1 HARGFLSKI
10 GAIVFLF
17 GSLGVCLY
25 SLLNKWAAV
34 VSIRVPV
41 VWLSIDGVGVILK
54 GYTVVLLLR
63 LVWLHQISVWGT
75 YLRID
80 SHRESGFG
88 FLVWWCLVSCNK
100 WRGVVLSRM
109 AEDIN
114 VLLERLN
121 FSEEEWIRVISS
133 NMKSSKIQGYE
144 AWAVEK
150 IMSGE
155 KVNKNAMYRVLNSL
169 WFTKEDVNFVEL
181 KEGVILVKFGIKEDR
196 TRILNLP
203 PWLFDQCL
211 FAMLPYVKDQDLDT
225 YALNISPFWLRIFN
239 IPLEYMDKQ
248 VDNDG
253 NWTKYIRV
261 KVKIDVL
268 KPLRKVVHL
277 VRNDGIK
284 IVCAIKY
291 ERLPAWLRASV
302 RGSTARSNWR
312 NGIEVIEEKKAME
325 KESNNDR
332 QGEENGSTILKE
344 KKSQKC

>member
-1 HARGFLSKI
+1 
-10 GAIVFLF
+10 
-17 GSLGVCLY
+17 
-25 SLLNKWAAV
+25 
-34 VSIRVPV
+34 
-41 VWLSIDGVGVILK
+41 
-54 GYTVVLLLR
+54 
-63 LVWLHQISVWGT
+63 
-75 YLRID
+75 
-80 SHRESGFG
+80 
-88 FLVWWCLVSCNK
+88 
-100 WRGVVLSRM
+100 M

-133 NMKSSKIQGYE
+133 NVKSSKIQGYE

-155 KVNKNAMYRVLNSL
+155 KVNKNAVYRVLNSL

-181 KEGVILVKFGIKEDR
+181 KEGVILVKFGVIEDR
-196 TRILNLP
+196 MRILNLP

-248 VDNDG
+248 VGIDVGKAIGEVVAIDWRDNDG
-253 NWTKYIRV
+253 KWTKYIRV
-261 KVKIDVL
+261 RVKIDVL

-277 VRNDGIK
+277 VRNDGIE
-284 IVCAIKY
+284 IVRAIKY
-291 ERLPAWLRASV
+291 ERLPAFCYIFGLINHTTQKGDKKEEQNEQNLQYESWLRASV
-302 RGSTARSNWR
+302 RGPTQARSNWR

-325 KESNNDR
+325 KESNNDK

-344 KKSQKC
+344 KESQKC